1 MDRNSHADFSGNM
14 RDSQEFGTQLND
26 SSVDPV
32 NVKAYLPKGVSNVN
46 VIDSKKAKEMAST
59 D

>member
-1 MDRNSHADFSGNM
+1 M